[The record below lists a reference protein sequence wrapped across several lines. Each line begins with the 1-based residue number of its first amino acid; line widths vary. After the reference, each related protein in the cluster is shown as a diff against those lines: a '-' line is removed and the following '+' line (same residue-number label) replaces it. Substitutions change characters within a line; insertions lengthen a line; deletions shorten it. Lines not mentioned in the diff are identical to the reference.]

1 MLYQEELSY
10 KEIAEVM
17 NFSEV
22 KTART
27 LVYRAMEK
35 LKEIFEVKKA

>member
-10 KEIAEVM
+10 REIAEIM
-17 NFSEV
+17 NFKDV

-27 LVYRAMEK
+27 LVYRAMTK
-35 LKEIFEVKKA
+35 LKDIFEVE